1 MIAIELIVISQ
12 EELEKR
18 LWEIV
23 LIPYIVKL

>member
-1 MIAIELIVISQ
+1 MIAIELIIISQ